1 MSTESHLPNAAFFEL
16 GVYRPPSEAYSLLLR
31 LTRNCPWNRCRFC
44 GMYKGEKFELRS
56 VEEIKQDILTVAQI
70 RDEIIDF
77 ACAKGYGGDIRK
89 AAAAVLN
96 NPPDYVYQ
104 NVALW
109 LYSGEQ
115 NVFLQDANSLVM
127 RTPELVE
134 VLKFLKATLPTIN
147 RITSYCRAKTA
158 ALKKLE
164 DLKAI
169 HEAGLTRLHIGME
182 SGSDTVLKLM
192 DKGVTAAE
200 EIEGGKKVVASGI
213 SLSEYYLLGIGGKAL
228 WREHAIESARVL
240 NAIDPDFIRVR
251 TLSVNEGLLMW
262 SDVESGA
269 FVRTTD
275 EEMMEELKLF
285 IQNLDCHANFVS
297 DHIGNL
303 LQEVEG
309 KLPEDKEKMLVVIE
323 RFQSLTPSEKQIYR
337 IGRRARYYNGLDDL
351 KDAGRRSAVEQ
362 MIERLSHG
370 TGKVGEQI
378 VYKMREAM

>member
-1 MSTESHLPNAAFFEL
+1 MSMENDIPETAFFEL
-16 GVYRPPSEAYSLLLR
+16 GTYRPPSEAYSLLLR

-44 GMYKGEKFELRS
+44 EMYKGHKFELRS
-56 VEEIKQDILTVAQI
+56 VEEIKRDISTVARI
-70 RDEIIDF
+70 RDEIIKPF
-77 ACAKGYGGDIRK
+77 HHPLYGNNVRK

-96 NPPDYVYQ
+96 NPPDYFYQ

-109 LYSGEQ
+109 LCSGGQ

-134 VLKFLKATLPTIN
+134 VLKFLKRTLPTVN

-169 HEAGLTRLHIGME
+169 YEAGLTRLHIGME
-182 SGSDTVLKLM
+182 SGSDTVLKLI

-200 EIEGGKKVVASGI
+200 EIEGGKKVVSSGI

-228 WREHAIESARVL
+228 WRDHAIESARVL

-251 TLSVNEGLLMW
+251 TLRINKNLLMW
-262 SDVESGA
+262 QEVASGA

-297 DHIGNL
+297 DHINNL

-309 KLPEDKEKMLVVIE
+309 KLPEDKEKMLAVIA
-323 RFQSLTPSEKQIYR
+323 RFQALTPAERQVYR
-337 IGRRARYYNGLDDL
+337 IGRRARYYNKLDDL
-351 KDAGRRSAVEQ
+351 KDPERHEAIEQ
-362 MIERLSHG
+362 MIQRLSQG
-370 TGKVGEQI
+370 TGAVDEQI
-378 VYKMREAM
+378 VYKMRENM